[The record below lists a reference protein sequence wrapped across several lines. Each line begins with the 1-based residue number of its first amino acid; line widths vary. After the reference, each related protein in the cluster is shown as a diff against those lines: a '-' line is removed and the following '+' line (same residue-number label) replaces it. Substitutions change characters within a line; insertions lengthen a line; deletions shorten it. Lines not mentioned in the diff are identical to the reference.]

1 MTPPEH
7 PHSESDHAVRVEGAR
22 FGFEGTLLFDG
33 LELAL
38 ERGRW
43 TCLLGPSGVGKSSLL
58 RVIAGLGRLEAGSLS
73 ILNGASVAYMAQQDL
88 LMPWLSAL
96 GNVSL
101 GARLRGEK
109 PDRGRALAMLDRV
122 GLGAEADALPHT
134 LSGGMRQ
141 RVALARTLMEDRPIV
156 LMDEPFSALDAI
168 TRIRL
173 QELAAGHLPRARLIC
188 EDIGSTHQLKR
199 SPRIG
204 RDHRQRRRLMHNLHP
219 RQRVGPPEFGVIAQ
233 EPTTRP
239 VDDPRLFQRTRQ
251 DDRLRSLPEQHI
263 IRMKNTSCDVVGEG
277 RFPVSTR

>member
-1 MTPPEH
+1 MSPQEH

-58 RVIAGLGRLEAGSLS
+58 RVIAGLERLASGSLS
-73 ILNGASVAYMAQQDL
+73 VPGGASVAYMAQQDL

-109 PDRGRALAMLDRV
+109 PDRVRALTMPERV
-122 GLGAEADALPHT
+122 GLGGEADALPRT

-141 RVALARTLMEDRPIV
+141 RVALARTLMEDRSIV

-168 TRIRL
+168 TRMRL
-173 QELAAGHLPRARLIC
+173 QELAAGLLTGRTVLLVTHDPLEALRLG
-188 EDIGSTHQLKR
+188 D
-199 SPRIG
+199 RIYVMAG
-204 RDHRQRRRLMHNLHP
+204 RPASLQSAPAPD
-219 RQRVGPPEFGVIAQ
+219 GPP
-233 EPTTRP
+233 
-239 VDDPRLFQRTRQ
+239 PRKPR
-251 DDRLRSLPEQHI
+251 DRSLQAMHAELLERLTAADDAGAGLRPA
-263 IRMKNTSCDVVGEG
+263 
-277 RFPVSTR
+277 

>member
-7 PHSESDHAVRVEGAR
+7 HPESDHAVRVEGAR

-38 ERGRW
+38 EQGKW

-58 RVIAGLGRLEAGSLS
+58 RVIAGLERLEAGSLS
-73 ILNGASVAYMAQQDL
+73 VSGASVAYMAQQDL

-101 GARLRGEK
+101 GARLRGER
-109 PDRGRALAMLDRV
+109 PDRARALTMLERV
-122 GLGAEADALPHT
+122 GLGADADALPHT

-168 TRIRL
+168 TRMRL
-173 QELAAGHLPRARLIC
+173 QELAAGLLAGRTVLLVTHDPLEALRLGERIYVMAGRPASLQSAPAPDGTPPR
-188 EDIGSTHQLKR
+188 K
-199 SPRIG
+199 PR
-204 RDHRQRRRLMHNLHP
+204 D
-219 RQRVGPPEFGVIAQ
+219 
-233 EPTTRP
+233 
-239 VDDPRLFQRTRQ
+239 
-251 DDRLRSLPEQHI
+251 RSLQAMHAELLERLTAADDAGAGLRPH
-263 IRMKNTSCDVVGEG
+263 
-277 RFPVSTR
+277 